1 MKEITYA
8 QAITET
14 LQEEFRR
21 DKKYIY
27 MGTGPIPAMVKEFGT
42 ERIRGTPISESSVV
56 GAAIGLAGSGFKPV
70 VNLGMAT
77 FAFVATDQ
85 IVNQAAKITYMFGG
99 QAKFPIVLMMTV
111 GAGRYMAA
119 QHQISPYSMYM
130 NVPGLKIIL
139 PATPYDVKGLLRTAL
154 RDTNP
159 VIFFTHV
166 ALSDERGEVPD
177 DDFTVPFGQAE
188 IKQKGS
194 DVTVVALSRMVQ
206 ESLAAARQMESQGIS
221 VEVIDPRTLVPM
233 DTDTIKNSVVKTG
246 RLVVVDEACPT
257 CGAASEIAS
266 QVVQDERSFLS
277 LKAAPKLVT
286 GAGIPIPYSPPME
299 KFAVPDRTKI
309 AAAIKAVMEGKGRKR
324 S

>member
-8 QAITET
+8 QAITEA

-21 DKKYIY
+21 DKKFIF
-27 MGTGPIPAMVKEFGT
+27 MGTGTIPVMVKEFGT

-56 GAAIGLAGSGFKPV
+56 GAAIGLAGSGFRPV

-77 FAFVATDQ
+77 FAFVAADQ

-99 QAKFPIVLMMTV
+99 QADFPIVLMMTV

-119 QHQISPYSMYM
+119 QHQISPYAMYM
-130 NVPGLKIIL
+130 NVPGLKIVL
-139 PATPYDVKGLLRTAL
+139 PSTPYDVKGLLKTAL

-159 VIFFTHV
+159 VMFFTHTN
-166 ALSDERGEVPD
+166 LTEERQEVPE
-177 DDFTVPFGQAE
+177 DDFTIPFGVAE
-188 IKQKGS
+188 IKRKGS
-194 DVTVVALSRMVQ
+194 DVTIVALARMVN
-206 ESLAAARQMESQGIS
+206 ESLAAAKQLESQGIS

-233 DTDTIKNSVVKTG
+233 EVETIKKSVIKTG

-257 CGAASEIAS
+257 CGAAAEIAT
-266 QVVQDERSFLS
+266 QVVQDEKSFAS

-286 GAGIPIPYSPPME
+286 GFAIPIPYSPPME

-309 AAAIKAVMEGKGRKR
+309 AAAVKSVMEAKNGRSR
-324 S
+324 